1 MQADDD
7 PGASSPRG
15 GARSPWRAA
24 TAATLVALLLA
35 GCAATQPGLVKRPP
49 PQPPRRAEIAPV
61 APTRAHVWVPGQWA
75 WHQERYVWVP
85 GRWEV
90 PPAPGLT
97 WVPGGWMP
105 REGAFVW
112 VEGYWRAR

>member
-1 MQADDD
+1 MD
-7 PGASSPRG
+7 GETLRITRHS
-15 GARSPWRAA
+15 WHAA
-24 TAATLVALLLA
+24 FVAAVGALLLA
-35 GCAATQPGLVKRPP
+35 GCAATQPGVVKRPP

-61 APTRAHVWVPGQWA
+61 APTRAHVWVPGQWS

-90 PPAPGLT
+90 PPSPGLV

>member
-1 MQADDD
+1 MNGQGLRAT
-7 PGASSPRG
+7 GQSW
-15 GARSPWRAA
+15 RSAI
-24 TAATLVALLLA
+24 TAATVALLLS
-35 GCAATQPGLVKRPP
+35 GCVATQPGVVKRPP
-49 PQPPRRAEIAPV
+49 PQPPRRAEISPV
-61 APTRAHVWVPGQWA
+61 APTRAHVWVPGQWS